1 MNTLNRKSL
10 GTTSVRSNRHGT
22 ALGSLEIYAGSNHS
36 RIPPNCHFEVDDFEL
51 SWSYSKPFDYIHGR
65 ELEGFVRDHD
75 HVFRQAYDHLA
86 PNGWF
91 EIASI
96 EVLTTSDDDTHLRA
110 KNMVEVVRLVHEAS
124 KTFGKDMST
133 VPTWKERVEKAGF
146 INVTEEIYK
155 VHPFFFFFSHPCP
168 LYLALFLAM
177 LTSRLAPPK
186 SLAQRPQ
193 I

>member
-1 MNTLNRKSL
+1 M
-10 GTTSVRSNRHGT
+10 
-22 ALGSLEIYAGSNHS
+22 
-36 RIPPNCHFEVDDFEL
+36 
-51 SWSYSKPFDYIHGR
+51 
-65 ELEGFVRDHD
+65 RDHD

-155 VHPFFFFFSHPCP
+155 VTLFFFFCPCP
-168 LYLALFLAM
+168 LYFALFLAM